1 MLTASLALQ
10 ALLALLVSSTGLGAP
25 SSARQ
30 LFELLHEVRRNAS
43 SEGGAAGKVH
53 LLRIPKASSSSLSV
67 LARRMVGCEPPGPC
81 CRWPGDPPGTCPSR
95 DLFACQTEGKVIGC
109 THHYPHYEA
118 LQRTD
123 TPSIS
128 IMREPFRRSVSAF
141 FYPGIHHNSK
151 CTGSVD
157 KCFAEYT
164 SSPRWK
170 NVAVKML
177 TGAYA
182 YGSEPTCRTANQCKN
197 SLELAVRNLD
207 LLVFMGVAEMW
218 ELSLLVLHLRVP
230 HFKPQLSDF
239 LVAEEN
245 SSGANSSSNS
255 SSSSSGGAGNRGSR
269 GERTNRDVSYSAFRT
284 QALTQPRLQTML
296 ESQNGLDRIL
306 YEHVVQRLCEELHR
320 LGLWRHALV
329 RDYWRARDVKA
340 LTRAGNS
347 SSSSSFSLPPSLS
360 SGKNNTKNFVC

>member
-1 MLTASLALQ
+1 M
-10 ALLALLVSSTGLGAP
+10 
-25 SSARQ
+25 
-30 LFELLHEVRRNAS
+30 
-43 SEGGAAGKVH
+43 H

-95 DLFACQTEGKVIGC
+95 DLFACQTEGKVVGC

-118 LQRTD
+118 LQRGD

-151 CTGSVD
+151 CTGTVD

-182 YGSEPTCRTANQCKN
+182 YGSEPTCRTSDQCKN

-218 ELSLLVLHLRVP
+218 ELSLLVLHLGVP
-230 HFKPQLSDF
+230 HLKPQLSDF
-239 LVAEEN
+239 LVNEEH
-245 SSGANSSSNS
+245 SSAVNTSSNS
-255 SSSSSGGAGNRGSR
+255 SSSSSRGSRGR
-269 GERTNRDVSYSAFRT
+269 GERTNRDVSYSAFRA

-306 YEHVVQRLCEELHR
+306 YDRVVQRLCEELHR

-329 RDYWRARDVKA
+329 RDYWRARNVKA
-340 LTRAGNS
+340 LTHIGNFS
-347 SSSSSFSLPPSLS
+347 SSLPHSLS
-360 SGKNNTKNFVC
+360 SGKNSSKNLIC